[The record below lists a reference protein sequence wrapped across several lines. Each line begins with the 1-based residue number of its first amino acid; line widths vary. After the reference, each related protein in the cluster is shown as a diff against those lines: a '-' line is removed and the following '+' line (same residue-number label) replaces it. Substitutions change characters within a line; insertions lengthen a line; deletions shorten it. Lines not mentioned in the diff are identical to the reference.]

1 MADHGRNADGATGG
15 IATGNAGT
23 ADATRAEPAAA
34 PNVVAF
40 PGDWIGPLDELV
52 PINLEPP
59 EQDSPDASSFW
70 DGDPT
75 AVHEAIGSDAPK
87 AGSARQRVGSTYRP
101 TQPQPSGSGASAS
114 SWPPQRRRG
123 PASLLTGGM
132 VFAVL
137 IACLAVVL
145 VLRGG
150 LLHGA
155 SKPATGLAKSKTVAT
170 KPATTH
176 ARSATAKTKPVSVR
190 KRKPLR
196 TRTKPNQKPKP
207 TPELKPKSVTI
218 TRHVTVTAQ
227 APVTYTPPPQTV
239 VEVTQPPAPAQ
250 HVVTAPAKSQATSHA
265 TQTTSCVMSPDS
277 GCLP

>member
-15 IATGNAGT
+15 IATGDKGAAGAT
-23 ADATRAEPAAA
+23 SADQAAE
-34 PNVVAF
+34 PNVVPF

-87 AGSARQRVGSTYRP
+87 AGSARQRVGSTYRA
-101 TQPQPSGSGASAS
+101 TQSQPSGSGVS
-114 SWPPQRRRG
+114 SWPRQRRRG

-176 ARSATAKTKPVSVR
+176 ARSATAKRKPVSVR
-190 KRKPLR
+190 KREPLR
-196 TRTKPNQKPKP
+196 TTTKPKP
-207 TPELKPKSVTI
+207 RPKQKRKPVTI

-239 VEVTQPPAPAQ
+239 VEVTRPPAPVQ
-250 HVVTAPAKSQATSHA
+250 HVVAAPPKSHATSHV
-265 TQTTSCVMSPDS
+265 THTTSCVMSPDS